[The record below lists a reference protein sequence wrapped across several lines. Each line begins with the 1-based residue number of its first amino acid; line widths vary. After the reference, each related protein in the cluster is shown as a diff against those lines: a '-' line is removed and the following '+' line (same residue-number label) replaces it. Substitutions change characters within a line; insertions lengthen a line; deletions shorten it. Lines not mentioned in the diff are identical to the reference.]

1 MYDYFA
7 GSLRCPRCN
16 HLTDG
21 REHTNMQTHLRSGAD
36 GSELRVGFSLD
47 VNDLR
52 ASHIID
58 AGYLALCAPKHLS
71 MSLLNTWQCPSCHTD
86 QWAQVDVQAG
96 VIEAIHAVVMS
107 REVLSRAHFIDEADA
122 ELLAAKLL
130 AIPSWELTDRK
141 LDPVEV
147 LRQHLPD

>member
-7 GSLRCPRCN
+7 GVLMCARCN
-16 HLTDG
+16 HRTDG
-21 REHTNMQTHLRSGAD
+21 RENTNMQTHLRSDAD
-36 GSELRVGFSLD
+36 GSELRVGFLFD
-47 VNDLR
+47 LNDLR
-52 ASHIID
+52 TSHIVG
-58 AGYLALCAPKHLS
+58 AGYVALGEPNHLS
-71 MSLLNTWQCPSCHTD
+71 MSLLNTWQCPSCDTE

-96 VIEAIHAVVMS
+96 VIEAIHAVAMS

-130 AIPSWELTDRK
+130 AIPSWELSEQN

-147 LRQHLPD
+147 LRQHLPG